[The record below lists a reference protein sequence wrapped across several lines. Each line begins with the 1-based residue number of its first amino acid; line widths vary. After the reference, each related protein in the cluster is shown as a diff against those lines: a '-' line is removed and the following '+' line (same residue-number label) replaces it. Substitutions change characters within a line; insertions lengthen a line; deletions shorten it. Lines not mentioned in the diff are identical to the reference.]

1 MWLKSRV
8 VPIILDSLPSKAAV
22 VSAHTPNY
30 HFERNSQTPVLDHAL
45 FESSDQFVHP
55 DVCRAKTLLQGES
68 ELSERCKVQNIKSGI
83 TSHVNKGQIS
93 KYFQEK
99 KNEKVHTLP
108 PFHMHSPPWVIRFHN
123 LCNRA
128 QWDPWFKNCAVLHLL
143 SLGTLGWI

>member
-1 MWLKSRV
+1 MSKGLVFSAGQLLSSSGKLVLMWLKSRV

-99 KNEKVHTLP
+99 KMKRCTPYPL
-108 PFHMHSPPWVIRFHN
+108 SI
-123 LCNRA
+123 CT
-128 QWDPWFKNCAVLHLL
+128 HLR
-143 SLGTLGWI
+143 G